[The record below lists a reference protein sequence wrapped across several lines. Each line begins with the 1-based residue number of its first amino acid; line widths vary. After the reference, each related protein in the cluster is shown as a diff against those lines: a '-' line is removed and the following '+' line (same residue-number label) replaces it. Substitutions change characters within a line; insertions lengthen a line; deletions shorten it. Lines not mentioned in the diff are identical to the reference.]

1 MTVLRALVG
10 HYDRLVESGPALHY
24 GYSSQGVSYAVVLS
38 PGGEIVDVMD
48 VRDTTGK
55 SPRPNRILVPGPVSR
70 SANIAPNFLWDK
82 TAYSLGLVRDD
93 VTGEPM
99 PAHRGEHDAFKQLH
113 LDLLAAADDKG
124 LRALASF
131 LSAWNPEPEQFA
143 RLPHAQEML
152 DSNVVF
158 RLQGEREY
166 IHDRAVGRRI
176 WQDHLETQGGTEAL
190 CLVTGELAPVE
201 RLHPKVKG
209 VRGAQSSGAS
219 LISFNL
225 DAFESF
231 GRRQGGNAPVSE
243 RAAFAYTT
251 ALNAM
256 LTPNSGNNIWIGD
269 TTVVYWAEASLGD
282 AAASAAESIFSIL
295 ADPPPTDTAEGAKVR
310 DKLAAVSEGRPIE
323 EVQPDV
329 REDTR
334 FFVLG
339 LAPNASRL
347 SIRFWYEDRIG
358 AIYSRIAEHWT
369 DLRLE
374 PLAWTGAPA
383 LWTLLIETAPPG
395 KRRTDNIPPTLGG
408 ALMRAILTGGRYP
421 QSLFA
426 AVMARMR
433 ADKDINGRRVA
444 ICKACLARDH
454 RLGFENE
461 DVSMSLN
468 PDDTNAAY
476 RLGRLFAV
484 YESLQRAALPGV
496 NATIKDRYFGAA
508 SATPASVFPLL
519 ERNSA
524 NHLASLRKGE
534 KARLAHWFDQQ
545 IDSILSGFDTAFPR
559 SLRLQ
564 EQGRFAIGYH
574 HQRAYRRTAGETAQA
589 DANAQEED

>member
-1 MTVLRALVG
+1 MTVLQALVG

-24 GYSSQGVSYAVVLS
+24 GYSSRGVSYAVVLS
-38 PGGEIVDVMD
+38 PEGEIVGVMD
-48 VRDTTGK
+48 IRDTAGK
-55 SPRPNRILVPGPVSR
+55 FPRPNRILVPGPVNR
-70 SANIAPNFLWDK
+70 SVNIASNFLWDK
-82 TAYSLGLVRDD
+82 TAYSLGLVRDE
-93 VTGEPM
+93 VTGEPT

-113 LDLLAAADDKG
+113 LGLLAATDDKG
-124 LRALASF
+124 LQALAAF
-131 LSAWNPEPEQFA
+131 LATWNPDPERFD
-143 RLPHAQEML
+143 RLPHARDML
-152 DSNVVF
+152 DANIVF
-158 RLQGEREY
+158 RLHGEREY
-166 IHDRAVGRRI
+166 VHDCSVARRI
-176 WQDHLETQGGTEAL
+176 WQDHLKMQGGAKAL
-190 CLVTGELAPVE
+190 CLVTGQLAPVE
-201 RLHPKVKG
+201 RLHPKIKG

-219 LISFNL
+219 IVSFNL
-225 DAFESF
+225 NAFESF
-231 GRRQGGNAPVSE
+231 GRKQGSNAPISE

-251 ALNAM
+251 ALNTM
-256 LTPNSGNNIWIGD
+256 LTPNSGHNIRIGD

-295 ADPPPTDTAEGAKVR
+295 ADPPPTDTAEEAKVR

-334 FFVLG
+334 LFVLG

-358 AIYSRIAEHWT
+358 AFYSRISEHWK
-369 DLRLE
+369 DLRLQ
-374 PLAWTGAPA
+374 PAAWAGAPA
-383 LWTLLIETAPPG
+383 FWTLLIETAAQ
-395 KRRTDNIPPTLGG
+395 RRADNIPPTLGG

-421 QSLFA
+421 HFLLA
-426 AVMARMR
+426 AVIARMR
-433 ADKDINGRRVA
+433 ADKAINGRRVA
-444 ICKACLARDH
+444 ICKACLARDY
-454 RLGFENE
+454 RFGFENE

-484 YESLQRAALPGV
+484 YENLQRAALPGI

-508 SATPASVFPLL
+508 SATPASVFPML

-545 IDSILSGFDTAFPR
+545 IDSILSGFATAFPR

-574 HQRAYRRTAGETAQA
+574 HQRAYKRTAGEATQA
-589 DANAQEED
+589 DDNAQEED